1 MEGDAGA
8 SRRLSPQPMSMMRR
22 LRNRRRK
29 ILQESDAA
37 DDSNTEVTAEDSK
50 ESEAGTEQINTAVTA
65 EDAAESEAGAEQ
77 ISPEVTA
84 EDAAE
89 SEAGAEQI
97 SSEVTAEDAA
107 ESDATEALADAVKTD
122 VDRRPS
128 RLGLGW
134 VAGVAAALVL
144 FAGGIGAGGYF
155 ALRAH
160 QESQAIA
167 RNNAAALQAA
177 KVCVAATQA
186 PDTGTMAAS
195 EQKIIDCGT
204 DVYRTQALLYT
215 SMLVQAYQ
223 AANVHVQVS
232 DERAAVER
240 NDSDG
245 SVDVLVALRVK
256 VSNDQAQ
263 NQETGYRLRVKMSP
277 VDGQYKIAKLDQV
290 TK

>member
-8 SRRLSPQPMSMMRR
+8 NRRLNPPPMSMMRR

-29 ILQESDAA
+29 FRQESDAA
-37 DDSNTEVTAEDSK
+37 DQINTAVTAEDSK
-50 ESEAGTEQINTAVTA
+50 ESEAGTEQISPEVTVV
-65 EDAAESEAGAEQ
+65 DAAASETAAKQ
-77 ISPEVTA
+77 ISPEVT
-84 EDAAE
+84 D
-89 SEAGAEQI
+89 
-97 SSEVTAEDAA
+97 EDAA

-128 RLGLGW
+128 RLGRGW
-134 VAGVAAALVL
+134 VAGIAAALVL
-144 FAGGIGAGGYF
+144 FAGGIGVGGYF

-186 PDTGTMAAS
+186 PDTSAMAAS

-215 SMLVQAYQ
+215 NMLVQAYQ

-240 NDSDG
+240 NNSDG

-277 VDGQYKIAKLDQV
+277 VDGQYKIARLDQV

>member
-1 MEGDAGA
+1 MI
-8 SRRLSPQPMSMMRR
+8 RL
-22 LRNRRRK
+22 LRNRRPK
-29 ILQESDAA
+29 ILEESL
-37 DDSNTEVTAEDSK
+37 E
-50 ESEAGTEQINTAVTA
+50 ESEAATEQTDTAVTA
-65 EDAAESEAGAEQ
+65 EDSAEST
-77 ISPEVTA
+77 EVTA
-84 EDAAE
+84 EAAE
-89 SEAGAEQI
+89 ESGA
-97 SSEVTAEDAA
+97 
-107 ESDATEALADAVKTD
+107 ATEESPEYEATE
-122 VDRRPS
+122 RGPS

-134 VAGVAAALVL
+134 AAGVAVALVL
-144 FAGGIGAGGYF
+144 FAGGIGAGGYL

-160 QESQAIA
+160 QQSQTLA
-167 RNNAAALQAA
+167 RNNAAALEAA

-186 PDTGTMAAS
+186 PDTSAMAAS

-204 DVYRTQALLYT
+204 DVYRSQALLYT

-245 SVDVLVALRVK
+245 SIDVLVALRVK

-263 NQETGYRLRVKMSP
+263 NQETGYRLRVKMEL
-277 VDGQYKIAKLDQV
+277 VDGQYKIARLDQV

>member
-1 MEGDAGA
+1 
-8 SRRLSPQPMSMMRR
+8 MSMRRR
-22 LRNRRRK
+22 LRNRRPE
-29 ILQESDAA
+29 IP
-37 DDSNTEVTAEDSK
+37 
-50 ESEAGTEQINTAVTA
+50 
-65 EDAAESEAGAEQ
+65 AESEAATEQTDTELTTEESAAEPEAATEET
-77 ISPEVTA
+77 SPEA
-84 EDAAE
+84 EEFAEAEESAESAESAESTE
-89 SEAGAEQI
+89 SEAE
-97 SSEVTAEDAA
+97 AA
-107 ESDATEALADAVKTD
+107 EAEESEGVE
-122 VDRRPS
+122 RGPS

-134 VAGVAAALVL
+134 AVGIAAALLL
-144 FAGGIGAGGYF
+144 FAAGIGFGGWR
-155 ALRAH
+155 ALVAH
-160 QESQAIA
+160 QESQTLA
-167 RNNAAALQAA
+167 RNNAAALEAA

-186 PDTGTMAAS
+186 PDTNAMAAS

-204 DVYRTQALLYT
+204 DVYRSQALLYT

-245 SVDVLVALRVK
+245 SVLVLVALRVA

-263 NQETGYRLRVKMSP
+263 NQESGYRLRVKMQP